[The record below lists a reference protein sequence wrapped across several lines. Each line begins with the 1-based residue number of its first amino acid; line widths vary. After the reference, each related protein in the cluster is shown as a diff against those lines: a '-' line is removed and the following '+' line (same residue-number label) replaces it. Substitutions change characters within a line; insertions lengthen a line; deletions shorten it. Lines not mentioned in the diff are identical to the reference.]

1 MNNPSSDNKKRTD
14 AQNRALHLFYTQV
27 ADLLR
32 ENGIG
37 IKQVLE
43 KFNLDAPATK
53 YGVKEY
59 LWKPLQLS
67 MFGKGSTTE
76 LLKKQEID
84 QVYDA
89 LNKFFAEELELELP
103 PFPSS
108 EFNFLEA

>member
-1 MNNPSSDNKKRTD
+1 MSDQQEKKRTT
-14 AQNRALHLFYTQV
+14 AQNSALHLFYEQT

-43 KFNLDAPATK
+43 KFNLEAPATK

-59 LWKPLQLS
+59 LWRPLQLS
-67 MFGKGSTTE
+67 MFGKHSTTE

-89 LNKFFAEELELELP
+89 LNKFFAEELELQLP
-103 PFPSS
+103 PFPSY
-108 EFNFLEA
+108 ETLFEEQK